1 MFEDDVEEISDD
13 DIENILETDEGESK
27 GDKAVERVV
36 EKAAA
41 PAVVKQPSK
50 VDALDIAWESL
61 RGEKEESVEIQEKP
75 EGTFGRIEYIFSG
88 PTKAVVLIG
97 SAFYAIFFD
106 LFSTCCSPGRLRRFH
121 LRLIAI

>member
-13 DIENILETDEGESK
+13 DIDDIDILETDEGESK
-27 GDKAVERVV
+27 VEKVAAQDRVV

-75 EGTFGRIEYIFSG
+75 EGTFLVESSTSLVG
-88 PTKAVVLIG
+88 PRKL
-97 SAFYAIFFD
+97 
-106 LFSTCCSPGRLRRFH
+106 LFS
-121 LRLIAI
+121 

>member
-27 GDKAVERVV
+27 GDKAVDRVV

-41 PAVVKQPSK
+41 AAAAAAVVKQPSK

-75 EGTFGRIEYIFSG
+75 EGTFGTGTFES
-88 PTKAVVLIG
+88 
-97 SAFYAIFFD
+97 
-106 LFSTCCSPGRLRRFH
+106 
-121 LRLIAI
+121 